1 IKGVGIVA
9 RQEITNP
16 MDDNNLNK
24 FNHNFIE
31 LYSGLIKAGVD
42 AKEALEKV
50 NEMIGIADNALSI
63 ANQSKQQSTSTQ
75 KQLDDLIIYSGTSDA
90 EVIQARGDE
99 PLLKDRLDKSDDKL
113 QRIESVTQKESVKIN
128 SDDIDIELNG

>member
-50 NEMIGIADNALSI
+50 NEMIGIADNALNI
-63 ANQSKQQSTSTQ
+63 ANQSKQQSTNTQ
-75 KQLDDLIIYSGTSDA
+75 KQLDDLIIHSGTSDA
-90 EVIQARGDE
+90 EVIQARAGE
-99 PLLKDRLDKSDDKL
+99 PLLKDRLDKSEDRK
-113 QRIESVTQKESVKIN
+113 SVV
-128 SDDIDIELNG
+128 